1 MVLSVV
7 PMESSLGNEENALQ
21 HLNANVYKMCVMSEI
36 KMESG
41 RPWASDYPPLRM
53 AGLLCEDRLGDTQP
67 QWIESIL
74 LLAPE
79 ELLCYIQ
86 YFSGSF

>member
-21 HLNANVYKMCVMSEI
+21 HLNADIYKICMMSEI

-41 RPWASDYPPLRM
+41 RPWASDYLPLQM
-53 AGLLCEDRLGDTQP
+53 TVLLCEDHLGDTQP
-67 QWIESIL
+67 QWIEYVL
-74 LLAPE
+74 LSAPE

-86 YFSGSF
+86 YFSGLF